1 MAESDRNAR
10 LYAPFRF
17 SMRQMLIWMAVI
29 AAMIPLGGFV
39 LRNAS
44 TWVGPMTLLATG
56 CVLAASAC
64 LALNRLEASRAFWAG
79 FAIFGTMY
87 FVLAGDPFGTPYS
100 YHFITE
106 EWSDAAYER
115 WFGPAEDSPPFVYPP
130 PIPSPVS
137 YQYAETPAAES
148 AEPSRESFLMIA
160 HMLWTF
166 VFAIAGGWLSVLIY
180 ATGRPQPR
188 KDQRSAADDTDD
200 TDEKHKQKDA
210 KLAKDRKVYLCGLL
224 F

>member
-1 MAESDRNAR
+1 MTNSERNAR
-10 LYAPFRF
+10 LYASFRF

-29 AAMIPLGGFV
+29 AAMIPIGGFV

-44 TWVGPMTLLATG
+44 TWVGPMTVLATG

-64 LALNRLEASRAFWAG
+64 LALNRLEATRASWAG

-106 EWSDAAYER
+106 QWSESLYER
-115 WFGPAEDSPPFVYPP
+115 WFDRSFPEEAPPLVYPP
-130 PIPSPVS
+130 PMPRPVS
-137 YQYAETPAAES
+137 YQYAETPAPDS

-166 VFAIAGGWLSVLIY
+166 VFAIAGGWLSLLMY
-180 ATGRPQPR
+180 ATGRPEPR
-188 KDQRSAADDTDD
+188 KDQRSAAD
-200 TDEKHKQKDA
+200 EH
-210 KLAKDRKVYLCGLL
+210 G
-224 F
+224 